1 MRKLITLVLPA
12 FAMLLGFSG
21 TYAQDAGP
29 TWSPT
34 EIYACT
40 FVGDADM
47 DDLNGAIEAWNE
59 WSDENGTDDY
69 TGVVMTPNFTAE
81 SFPYEVLWVGLW
93 RNAAGIGGL
102 QQLYTEGAEIL
113 EGFGEVLDCSS
124 HQGFAGT
131 NVQPLGEPTGI
142 VPVSFTNC
150 TLHEGRIGP
159 EAGAA
164 MARYIEFLTENG
176 SDAGHWVLRPGPGGE
191 ADDSYDFKWVTA
203 YTSFDALGHGFD
215 LFYNGGGQQQLE
227 AEIGRIMSCDS
238 SRIYNSRVVR
248 TMAEE

>member
-12 FAMLLGFSG
+12 FAMLLGFSS

-34 EIYACT
+34 ELYACN

-59 WSDENGTDDY
+59 WEDENGTDNY
-69 TGVVMTPNFTAE
+69 TAVVLTPNFRAP
-81 SFPYEVLWVGLW
+81 SFAYEVIWVGTW
-93 RNAAGIGGL
+93 RNGAGLGGL
-102 QQLYTEGAEIL
+102 QRLFTDGAEIL
-113 EGFGEVLDCSS
+113 EGFGEVLDCGA

-176 SDAGHWVLRPGPGGE
+176 SDAGHWVLRPGIGEE
-191 ADDSYDFKWVTA
+191 ADATYSFKWVTA
-203 YTSFDALGHGFD
+203 YTSFDALGHGFE
-215 LFYNGGGQQQLE
+215 LFYNGGGQQRLE

-238 SRIYNSRVVR
+238 ARVYNSQLVR
-248 TMAEE
+248 EMAEE